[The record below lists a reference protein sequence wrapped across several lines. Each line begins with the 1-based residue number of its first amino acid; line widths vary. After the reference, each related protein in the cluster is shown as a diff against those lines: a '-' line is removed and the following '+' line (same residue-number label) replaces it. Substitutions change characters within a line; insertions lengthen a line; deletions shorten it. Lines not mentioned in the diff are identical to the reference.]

1 MISDESKERLLKMR
15 SILKE
20 IKISSVLLLLGA
32 SALLAFSFISAIGFS
47 IFYGIF
53 EQFDPL
59 SPQIAEKPLLAAVVG
74 AVFVGVSVGSCVR
87 VGGVFKLY
95 STEQNLVFVA
105 DCYFIRTNHRANA
118 EGKTSGILSG
128 ACGRIL

>member
-1 MISDESKERLLKMR
+1 MMELKKFDVKQWAK
-15 SILKE
+15 IKE
-20 IKISSVLLLLGA
+20 IYVEAFPKRERKPFFTLKHSVKKGKA
-32 SALLAFSFISAIGFS
+32 RIMV
-47 IFYGIF
+47 
-53 EQFDPL
+53 
-59 SPQIAEKPLLAAVVG
+59 AVVG

-87 VGGVFKLY
+87 VGGDFKLY

>member
-1 MISDESKERLLKMR
+1 MLETTGEKVRYILMNSGSHISLFFWFARHGRALT
-15 SILKE
+15 
-20 IKISSVLLLLGA
+20 GA
-32 SALLAFSFISAIGFS
+32 SPEHA
-47 IFYGIF
+47 
-53 EQFDPL
+53 Q
-59 SPQIAEKPLLAAVVG
+59 VVG